1 MNEGR
6 GQDVAIAPFLKQS
19 SNSAYSVPVPVV
31 ASTVSLGLPL
41 PQGPEG
47 TCVHVLNPPPLQDTV
62 ASSMW
67 FSGYSVGMSPA
78 ESLPS
83 CEGCLAW
90 TIQAHKSAH
99 NSMGWVLKPCYGHS
113 QWPQDF
119 PCMKEVW
126 GHKLPKRNILA
137 DMRAMAFAL
146 CMVHKQQWM
155 SSLSSCD
162 HRLRLIE
169 KLSFSPKF
177 LWTLTL
183 LVGRTIRGT
192 RAAGNLSIAWVCWQ
206 GQAVASPWCCEGWL
220 RLWPWG
226 DKVTLL
232 GSICLSHSGI
242 SERLWAAARV
252 CLPWGDSSLLQ
263 RDLCSPFSAGLY
275 KRMFPFLCLE
285 IWICVPSYLGS

>member
-169 KLSFSPKF
+169 KLSFLTQIPLDSDSLSGEDNKRYKGCREPQHCMSVLAGPGCGLTMV
-177 LWTLTL
+177 LWGVVEALAMRRQGYTFGVNLPFPFWHL
-183 LVGRTIRGT
+183 G
-192 RAAGNLSIAWVCWQ
+192 AA
-206 GQAVASPWCCEGWL
+206 
-220 RLWPWG
+220 
-226 DKVTLL
+226 L
-232 GSICLSHSGI
+232 GSCP
-242 SERLWAAARV
+242 
-252 CLPWGDSSLLQ
+252 CLPALRRQLITAERSVQ
-263 RDLCSPFSAGLY
+263 
-275 KRMFPFLCLE
+275 PFLC
-285 IWICVPSYLGS
+285 WVV